1 VEDRS
6 QTEAD
11 SSNSKQPLKPESGGF
26 QFRPLLP
33 AALRGAAAG
42 LAVGVLA
49 AGLVLAVV
57 WRCLPF
63 YITYPPSPW
72 PWYCTEPA
80 YPLIGFLAFPVNL
93 LTGDLAQAILLAPL
107 SLLFYTV
114 MGAMIGLAL
123 GWLRLKKTGRS

>member
-1 VEDRS
+1 MP
-6 QTEAD
+6 
-11 SSNSKQPLKPESGGF
+11 KKIP
-26 QFRPLLP
+26 PLLLKS
-33 AALRGAAAG
+33 ALRGAAAG
-42 LAVGVLA
+42 LVVGVLGSGIA
-49 AGLVLAVV
+49 LAVA

-93 LTGDLAQAILLAPL
+93 LTSDLAQAILLAPL

-114 MGAMIGLAL
+114 VGAMIGLAL
-123 GWLRLKKTGRS
+123 GWLRLKMKGRS

>member
-1 VEDRS
+1 M
-6 QTEAD
+6 
-11 SSNSKQPLKPESGGF
+11 SKKIP
-26 QFRPLLP
+26 PLLSKSV
-33 AALRGAAAG
+33 LRGAAAG
-42 LAVGVLA
+42 LVVGVLT

-93 LTGDLAQAILLAPL
+93 LTGDLAQAIPLAPL

-114 MGAMIGLAL
+114 AGAMIGLAL
-123 GWLRLKKTGRS
+123 GWLRLKMTGRS